1 MLIAKSIAVATACL
15 LAASPMS
22 GQVKPK
28 NTVTDMTMFIA
39 MYGEEINDGN
49 EIQEII
55 AEKTGVRVKETFLHG
70 ESSWEAIDRII
81 SSGKL
86 PDLINGGNSSVDLY
100 EANVL
105 VAWDEYLAKPEFA
118 NLKAM
123 YSDDEWDKF
132 RQSDGKIYW
141 ANVFNNDY
149 KDVPVVRTYNDEAF
163 WIQVRVLEWA
173 NYPVIETLDD
183 YFQLLEDFYKE
194 NKTNP
199 DGTKIIP
206 YTCLCEDWRYYCIE
220 NAGMFLDGYPNN
232 GSVIVKDPDTNPTI
246 VDYNTT
252 NTTKRYLEKL
262 NSIYHKGLMD
272 RNFAVQTFDE
282 YMAKLNSGA
291 VLGMCDQ
298 WWDFALVNDTFK
310 ATGMDNMGFN
320 YVPIGPTIDKGMKN
334 QWYLRGRKA
343 LDTDYGVAVTT
354 GCKDVEKAFRFLNSM
369 LDQDIHNLRFWGEKD
384 VDYLVDDNGEFYRT
398 QKMRDNWSDPT
409 YLADHACMY
418 ISLPQYGGMSS
429 DGINTM
435 KPEDSKKEFFATLA
449 DPLRR
454 CFEAYGYDSYW
465 QFLRSDP
472 NAKMYPWYPMYTYSN
487 ELKTDSDAGM
497 AFYNMGEV
505 KHQYLPMLVM
515 TKNFDSQWNA
525 YMTAYSAAKP
535 EIFINYMQEILDSFK
550 GQAPVEDPTF
560 EDFVERLYTVALGR
574 ASEPEGKAFWIK
586 QVVEEGKTGAD
597 CARFFLLDADEFMKR
612 NLSVEDFVETLYK
625 TFFDRESDPEGKAGW
640 VDAIKTG
647 KKTRAEVVNDF
658 IESTEWCDVCATYG
672 VKSGAQYHK
681 ATKASKNAINFATRL
696 YTCCLKR
703 DAEEGGLK
711 YWSLALT
718 NLEQTGCSAAKE
730 FFTCKEFVDFNLK
743 DDEYIKRL
751 YTTFMDREPD
761 ASEVN
766 YWMGEI
772 NKGTQTRESVLAF
785 FGQSDE
791 FTKICKQYGID
802 RGTI

>member
-1 MLIAKSIAVATACL
+1 MYIAKSIAVATACL

-22 GQVKPK
+22 GQVKQK
-28 NTVTDMTMFIA
+28 SAITDMDMFIA
-39 MYGEEINDGN
+39 MYGVEINEGN
-49 EIQEII
+49 DIQEIL
-55 AEKTGVRVKETFLHG
+55 AEKTGVRVKETYLDG
-70 ESSWEAIDRII
+70 EDPSVIIDRMIE
-81 SSGKL
+81 SGQL
-86 PDLINGGNSSVDLY
+86 PDLIDGGDCSEDLY
-100 EANVL
+100 DARTL
-105 VAWDEYLAKPEFA
+105 VAWDDYLAKPEFA

-132 RQSDGKIYW
+132 RQGDGKIYW
-141 ANVFNNDY
+141 ANVFSNSYNGT
-149 KDVPVVRTYNDEAF
+149 PVNRLHNDEAF

-183 YFQLLEDFYKE
+183 YFKLLEDYYKE
-194 NKTNP
+194 HKANP

-206 YTCLCEDWRYYCIE
+206 YTCLCEDWRYFCIE

-232 GSVIVKDPDTNPTI
+232 GSVIVKDPDTNPTV
-246 VDYNTT
+246 VDFNTT
-252 NTTKRYLEKL
+252 PTTKKYLQKLNTIYQKGMMDLDFATQTYDEYIEKL
-262 NSIYHKGLMD
+262 N
-272 RNFAVQTFDE
+272 T
-282 YMAKLNSGA
+282 GA

-298 WWDFALVNDTFK
+298 WWDFAFINDDLK
-310 ATGMDNMGFN
+310 ASGLDEIGCN
-320 YVPIGPTIDKGMKN
+320 YVPLGPTISKGMKN
-334 QWYLRGRKA
+334 QWHTRDVDW
-343 LDTDYGVAVTT
+343 LDSGSGVAVTKK
-354 GCKDVEKAFRFLNSM
+354 CKDVEKAFRFLNSM
-369 LDQDIHNLRFWGEKD
+369 LDQDIHNLRFWGVKD
-384 VDYLVDDNGEFYRT
+384 VDYLVDDTGEFYRT
-398 QKMRDNWSDPT
+398 QKMRDNWSDPA
-409 YLADHACMY
+409 YLAKHACMY
-418 ISLPQYGGMSS
+418 NYCPQYCGMSR

-435 KPEDSKKEFFATLA
+435 HPEDSKSEFFADMA
-449 DPLRR
+449 APLKK
-454 CFEAYGYDSYW
+454 CFEAYGYDAYW
-465 QFLRSDP
+465 QFLRSDLD
-472 NAKMYPWYPMYTYSN
+472 AKIYPWYPMYQFSN
-487 ELKTDSDAGM
+487 VLMDDTPEGDAWIK
-497 AFYNMGEV
+497 MGET

-515 TKNFDSQWNA
+515 TKNFDSLWTD
-525 YMTAYSAAKP
+525 YMKAYSACKP
-535 EIFINYMQEILDSFK
+535 ELFINYMQEMLDTFK
-550 GQAPVEDPTF
+550 GQTPGEDPTF

-574 ASEPEGKAFWIK
+574 ASEPEGKEYWIK

-612 NLSVEDFVETLYK
+612 NLSVEDFVETLYE

-696 YTCCLKR
+696 YTCCLNR
-703 DAEEGGLK
+703 EAEEGGLK

-743 DDEYIKRL
+743 DEEYIKRL
-751 YTTFMDREPD
+751 YTTFMDREPE

-766 YWMGEI
+766 YWIGEI

-791 FTKICKQYGID
+791 FTQICKKYGID